1 MDPLKFTR
9 NEIESALTSLY
20 RETPIMSSLFG
31 FVLPVDAFREHHR
44 AAYGLAFLGATQEFD
59 QRECEWESS
68 SRTTTVPASN

>member
-1 MDPLKFTR
+1 
-9 NEIESALTSLY
+9 
-20 RETPIMSSLFG
+20 MSSLFG